1 MKTAEELNAL
11 KEEVKALNKKLREL
25 SEEELALVTGG
36 VCGGDSPF
44 VNENDRNDT
53 IFEHHIYD
61 NKVERDFDKPRWE

>member
-1 MKTAEELNAL
+1 MDKENKAAELRDEELS
-11 KEEVKALNKKLREL
+11 KVSGGLN
-25 SEEELALVTGG
+25 
-36 VCGGDSPF
+36 GGDSPF